1 MELPTVFEPWLLARF
16 TFISRRK
23 EGLTGFEPVTHGLG
37 NRGTTVHPVRSNALS
52 VGSDASHSGPSV
64 QFGHK
69 YAPCYAPHKFS
80 EQRSFDVDVFVT
92 VRSAGRPT
100 LRMI

>member
-1 MELPTVFEPWLLARF
+1 MVGLGRFELP
-16 TFISRRK
+16 
-23 EGLTGFEPVTHGLG
+23 THGLG
-37 NRGTTVHPVRSNALS
+37 NRGATVHPVRNNAFS

-69 YAPCYAPHKFS
+69 YAPHKFS

-92 VRSAGRPT
+92 VRSASSQHWVRIYLTPGEESREDESSGGA
-100 LRMI
+100 R